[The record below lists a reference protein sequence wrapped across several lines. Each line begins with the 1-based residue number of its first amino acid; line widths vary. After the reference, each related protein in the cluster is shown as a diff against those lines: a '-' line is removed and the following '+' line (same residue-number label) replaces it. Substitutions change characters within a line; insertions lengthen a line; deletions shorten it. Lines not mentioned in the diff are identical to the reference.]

1 MKIQIKNRWTGS
13 ILFEYEK
20 ENNTILDTIQEAV
33 KQGVNLGF
41 ADLQGAD
48 LRGSNLKNVLLQGAD
63 LSGAD
68 LSDANLR
75 GADLSFSDIRGAILN
90 GADIS
95 RADLY
100 MSDIRGAN
108 LRCSDIR
115 CANLS
120 CADIRYANIRGADIR
135 YANLSGAH
143 FEDACLEDWGILQ
156 DMLIIGCIGSRNDYT
171 IAYKTDKGIF
181 VQCGCF
187 EGTIE
192 EFKVKVKETHLG
204 TDHEMN
210 YLAMVEFIKIKFQ

>member
-1 MKIQIKNRWTGS
+1 MKIQIKNRWTDGV
-13 ILFEYEK
+13 LFEYEK

-48 LRGSNLKNVLLQGAD
+48 LRGANLKNAFLQGAD
-63 LSGAD
+63 L
-68 LSDANLR
+68 R
-75 GADLSFSDIRGAILN
+75 GADLYDANLSGVDLNCSDLRGAILN
-90 GADIS
+90 STDLS

-100 MSDIRGAN
+100 LSDLRGA
-108 LRCSDIR
+108 DIR
-115 CANLS
+115 CSILRYTNLN
-120 CADIRYANIRGADIR
+120 CADLRFANIRGADLRSI
-135 YANLSGAH
+135 NLYGAK
-143 FEDACLEDWGILQ
+143 FENACLEDWGTIQ

-181 VQCGCF
+181 IQCGCF

-192 EFKVKVKETHLG
+192 EFKVRVKETHLG
-204 TDHEMN
+204 TDHERN